1 MAAQCCACNCCSVA
15 QAGPTLCNPQTVAH
29 QASLSFTISRSLLRF
44 MSIKSMMGFP
54 GGTDSKESACKAD
67 YKQSMMVTDHLI
79 LNIINAIKSC
89 IRIVKMT
96 KNYVM

>member
-1 MAAQCCACNCCSVA
+1 
-15 QAGPTLCNPQTVAH
+15 
-29 QASLSFTISRSLLRF
+29 
-44 MSIKSMMGFP
+44 MMGFP

-79 LNIINAIKSC
+79 LNIINAIKSY

>member
-1 MAAQCCACNCCSVA
+1 MSV
-15 QAGPTLCNPQTVAH
+15 
-29 QASLSFTISRSLLRF
+29 
-44 MSIKSMMGFP
+44 KSMMGFP

-79 LNIINAIKSC
+79 LNIINAIKSY